1 MPNPVVHWEII
12 GPDGLLLQKFYGDL
26 FDWQV
31 DANNPYSY
39 GIVQPGSGPGGGI
52 APSPDGARRVS
63 VYIEVDDLQ
72 AYLDKAARLGG
83 TTVLPP
89 TDMGD
94 FWIAMFSDPAGNI
107 TGLTKGSGASGS

>member
-31 DANNPYSY
+31 NADNPYSY
-39 GIVQPGSGPGGGI
+39 GIVHPGSGPGGGI
-52 APSPDGARRVS
+52 AGDPDGARRVS

-72 AYLDKAARLGG
+72 AYLDKATQLGA

-94 FWIAMFSDPAGNI
+94 FWIALFSDPAGNI
-107 TGLTKGSGASGS
+107 TGLTKGTAAT

>member
-1 MPNPVVHWEII
+1 
-12 GPDGLLLQKFYGDL
+12 
-26 FDWQV
+26 
-31 DANNPYSY
+31 
-39 GIVQPGSGPGGGI
+39 
-52 APSPDGARRVS
+52 VS

-94 FWIAMFSDPAGNI
+94 FWIAMFSDPAGNV
-107 TGLTKGSGASGS
+107 TGMTKGSGSSGS